1 MPLRTM
7 VHAAWCTAACGW
19 TFAPMATRTLQLWTA
34 MQPELVVLDLSLPG
48 LDVLLRA
55 RAARCNTPVLILTMC
70 AAMGDRSVGL
80 NVGAEDYLVRPLG
93 AIRIKLTN
101 MLSIFADSLDQASNF
116 QSIVINGCSP
126 VANLIFPACLGKC
139 LETKGLTR

>member
-1 MPLRTM
+1 
-7 VHAAWCTAACGW
+7 
-19 TFAPMATRTLQLWTA
+19 

-80 NVGAEDYLVRPLG
+80 NVGAEDYLVRPLVSRHFPRQAG
-93 AIRIKLTN
+93 KMRFATGEQPLITIDWKLD
-101 MLSIFADSLDQASNF
+101 A
-116 QSIVINGCSP
+116 
-126 VANLIFPACLGKC
+126 
-139 LETKGLTR
+139 